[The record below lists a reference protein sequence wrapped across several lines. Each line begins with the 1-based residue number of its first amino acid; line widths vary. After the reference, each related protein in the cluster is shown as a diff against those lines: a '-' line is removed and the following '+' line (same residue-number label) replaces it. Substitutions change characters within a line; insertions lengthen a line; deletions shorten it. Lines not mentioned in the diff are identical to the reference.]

1 VISHHITITY
11 SDLSSDCIV
20 VSEEFVA
27 KIVDFSHVRS
37 LPGGLGLGRDLLAE
51 DIYAV
56 GLILMEMLML
66 LVDDEGDDSQAA
78 STCGLLV
85 NYYRAENTGTGG
97 PLETAALLSAQFDAL
112 RRIPID
118 ASTAPAAFVTL
129 AFRCCDPRSTN
140 RPSAAECVEEC
151 DLMLIDI
158 GLQLDEWHYPHYRSF
173 TPVAPDATSIP
184 PLFVR
189 TVRSEEPST
198 TQCPQPDKVLD
209 GVQLRICVVADDA
222 WEELDVSSSEQQ
234 EGSGMSEEEKV
245 VVLSLHPS
253 NAMSPSC
260 ESSSSSQFD
269 LLIPSK

>member
-1 VISHHITITY
+1 M
-11 SDLSSDCIV
+11 
-20 VSEEFVA
+20 
-27 KIVDFSHVRS
+27 RS

-66 LVDDEGDDSQAA
+66 LADDEGDDSQAA

-85 NYYRAENTGTGG
+85 NYYRAENTSTDG

-173 TPVAPDATSIP
+173 TPVAPDAASIP

-198 TQCPQPDKVLD
+198 TQCPQSDKVLD
-209 GVQLRICVVADDA
+209 GVQLRVCVVADDA

-234 EGSGMSEEEKV
+234 EGSGMSEEEEEA